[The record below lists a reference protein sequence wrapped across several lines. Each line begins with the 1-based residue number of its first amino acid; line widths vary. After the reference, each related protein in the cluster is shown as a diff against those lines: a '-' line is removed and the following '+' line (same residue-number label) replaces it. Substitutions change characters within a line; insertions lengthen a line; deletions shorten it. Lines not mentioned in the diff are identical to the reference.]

1 MELIH
6 IYKSDDIKFVFVP
19 LFLSLSTQVCVV
31 TTRLLFQ
38 ALTSWKA
45 AWSHLTTRHLLFP
58 AFPTCHRN
66 PGDHGQYKHTQWI
79 RLSVCVG

>member
-6 IYKSDDIKFVFVP
+6 IYKSDDIKFVFCAYMP
-19 LFLSLSTQVCVV
+19 LFLSLSPQVCVV

-45 AWSHLTTRHLLFP
+45 A
-58 AFPTCHRN
+58 
-66 PGDHGQYKHTQWI
+66 
-79 RLSVCVG
+79 